1 MGWPS
6 DHVRL
11 LVDISQAPAKSFI
24 TPKGKPSLMRVVP
37 RTAIALLLAA
47 LACAAFAAPAAA
59 TSPDPSHLVTQVRTA
74 AETVANDPNAA
85 VQDPNRVL
93 DPVLNPD
100 DGSGTPGGPKDH
112 RDPGFADRI
121 RAAFDNSAALV
132 AGLATVVAS
141 AIGLG
146 SFALVTRY
154 ISPKEALKNPQRA
167 MLYGF
172 VRGNPGVHLKKLSEE
187 FAMKT
192 SSILWH
198 IRKLESAELVRSERA
213 NGFRVFYPVE
223 GGIEMKRVSRAITAL
238 QNPNARVLFEALERR
253 GGASPSNLASRLT
266 IHAGTVRWHLRKLR
280 DFGLVEEL
288 VREDGSEFFA
298 TPLGRKALQT
308 LVGVPVDAAPRPL
321 VTPMPV
327 LVE

>member
-1 MGWPS
+1 MAFLS
-6 DHVRL
+6 V
-11 LVDISQAPAKSFI
+11 
-24 TPKGKPSLMRVVP
+24 
-37 RTAIALLLAA
+37 ALAVAA
-47 LACAAFAAPAAA
+47 LAAPATA
-59 TSPDPSHLVTQVRTA
+59 SDVDPIHVVGQARKA
-74 AETVANDPNAA
+74 IENTVSDPNAA
-85 VQDPNRVL
+85 VQDPNQVVTTIL
-93 DPVLNPD
+93 EPGDE
-100 DGSGTPGGPKDH
+100 SGEAPGGPKDQ

-121 RAAFDNSAALV
+121 AAAFDDTALV
-132 AGLATVVAS
+132 AGFATVLAS
-141 AIGLG
+141 VIGLG

-154 ISPKEALKNPQRA
+154 ISPKEALRNPQRA

-198 IRKLESAELVRSERA
+198 IRKLESAELVHSERA

-238 QNPNARVLFEALERR
+238 QNANARILFETLERR
-253 GGASPSNLASRLT
+253 GGVSPSQLSTRLS

-280 DFGLVEEL
+280 EFGLIEEL
-288 VREDGSEFFA
+288 VRDDGSQVFA

-308 LVGVPVDAAPRPL
+308 LVGAPVDAALRPL
-321 VTPMPV
+321 SAPV
-327 LVE
+327 AVSVE

>member
-1 MGWPS
+1 MQPARW
-6 DHVRL
+6 HAVACL
-11 LVDISQAPAKSFI
+11 LV
-24 TPKGKPSLMRVVP
+24 M
-37 RTAIALLLAA
+37 ALLGTSGVA
-47 LACAAFAAPAAA
+47 AAPNPSEVIARVQEAGGEVQK
-59 TSPDPSHLVTQVRTA
+59 DPQGTA
-74 AETVANDPNAA
+74 EDPRP
-85 VQDPNRVL
+85 VIEVLL
-93 DPVLNPD
+93 DPESPPEEQPAAPVD
-100 DGSGTPGGPKDH
+100 DAE
-112 RDPGFADRI
+112 PGFADRV
-121 RAAFDNSAALV
+121 RDAFQDEVLV
-132 AGLATVVAS
+132 AGMATMAAS
-141 AIGLG
+141 ALGLVG
-146 SFALVTRY
+146 FALVTRY
-154 ISPKEALKNPQRA
+154 VSPKEALKNPQRA

-238 QNPNARVLFEALERR
+238 QNPNARILFETLERR
-253 GGASPSNLASRLT
+253 GGVSPQQLAARLS

-288 VREDGSEFFA
+288 VRDDGSQVFA

-308 LVGVPVDAAPRPL
+308 LVGVPVEMPRPL
-321 VTPMPV
+321 TSPLPV

>member
-1 MGWPS
+1 MMQP
-6 DHVRL
+6 
-11 LVDISQAPAKSFI
+11 
-24 TPKGKPSLMRVVP
+24 VP
-37 RTAIALLLAA
+37 RTAIALLVAA
-47 LACAAFAAPAAA
+47 LASAAA
-59 TSPDPSHLVTQVRTA
+59 AVPASADAEPGSAALPPLPDPEELALQAREVADNVVR
-74 AETVANDPNAA
+74 DPYGSAR
-85 VQDPNRVL
+85 DPEGALAPIL
-93 DPVLNPD
+93 DPD
-100 DGSGTPGGPKDH
+100 AGEEEQPGGPKDE

-121 RAAFDNSAALV
+121 AAAFDNTVLV
-132 AGLATVVAS
+132 AGVATLLASTL
-141 AIGLG
+141 GLL

-238 QNPNARVLFEALERR
+238 QNPNARLLFEALERR
-253 GGASPSNLASRLT
+253 GGVSPGNLAARLS
-266 IHAGTVRWHLRKLR
+266 IHPGTVRWHLRKLR
-280 DFGLVEEL
+280 EFGLVEEL
-288 VREDGSEFFA
+288 VRDDGSQFFA
-298 TPLGRKALQT
+298 TPLGTKALHT
-308 LVGVPVDAAPRPL
+308 LAGVPVDAAPRPL
-321 VTPMPV
+321 ATPVPV

>member
-1 MGWPS
+1 MPL
-6 DHVRL
+6 VPRVAVAFL
-11 LVDISQAPAKSFI
+11 LV
-24 TPKGKPSLMRVVP
+24 
-37 RTAIALLLAA
+37 A
-47 LACAAFAAPAAA
+47 LACAALAAPATAEV
-59 TSPDPSHLVTQVRTA
+59 DPVHTVGQARRA
-74 AETVANDPNAA
+74 AENTASDPNAA
-85 VQDPNRVL
+85 MQDPTQVIATIL
-93 DPVLNPD
+93 DSGEES
-100 DGSGTPGGPKDH
+100 GSAPGGPTDQ

-121 RAAFDNSAALV
+121 AAAFDDTALV
-132 AGLATVVAS
+132 AGFATVLAS
-141 AIGLG
+141 VIGLG

-198 IRKLESAELVRSERA
+198 VRKLESAELVRSERA

-238 QNPNARVLFEALERR
+238 QNANARILFETLERR
-253 GGASPSNLASRLT
+253 GGVSPGQLATRLA
-266 IHAGTVRWHLRKLR
+266 IHTGTVRWHLRKLR
-280 DFGLVEEL
+280 EFGLIEEL
-288 VREDGSEFFA
+288 VRDEGSQVFA

-308 LVGVPVDAAPRPL
+308 LVGTPVDSVVRPYAAPIA
-321 VTPMPV
+321 VGA
-327 LVE
+327 E

>member
-1 MGWPS
+1 MP
-6 DHVRL
+6 L
-11 LVDISQAPAKSFI
+11 
-24 TPKGKPSLMRVVP
+24 VP
-37 RTAIALLLAA
+37 RTAIAFLSIALAVAA
-47 LACAAFAAPAAA
+47 LAAPAAA
-59 TSPDPSHLVTQVRTA
+59 TGVDPVHTVGQVRKA
-74 AETVANDPNAA
+74 AENAVSDPNAA
-85 VQDPNRVL
+85 VQDPQQVVTTIT
-93 DPVLNPD
+93 DAGEESD
-100 DGSGTPGGPKDH
+100 APGGPKDQ

-121 RAAFDNSAALV
+121 AAAFDDTALV
-132 AGLATVVAS
+132 AGFATVLAS
-141 AIGLG
+141 VIGLG

-238 QNPNARVLFEALERR
+238 QNPNARILFETLERR
-253 GGASPSNLASRLT
+253 GGVSPQQLAARLS

-288 VREDGSEFFA
+288 VRDDGSQVFA

-308 LVGVPVDAAPRPL
+308 LVGVPVEMPRPL
-321 VTPMPV
+321 TSPLPV

>member
-1 MGWPS
+1 MRP
-6 DHVRL
+6 VPRAAIAVL
-11 LVDISQAPAKSFI
+11 LVGLAF
-24 TPKGKPSLMRVVP
+24 
-37 RTAIALLLAA
+37 AA
-47 LACAAFAAPAAA
+47 LAAPASAVA
-59 TSPDPSHLVTQVRTA
+59 PDPQTLVQQARKA
-74 AETVANDPNAA
+74 AETAANDPNAA
-85 VQDPNRVL
+85 VQDPHSVL
-93 DPVLNPD
+93 DPVLGPG
-100 DGSGTPGGPKDH
+100 DGSSDAPGGPKDR

-121 RAAFDNSAALV
+121 AAAFDSSAVV
-132 AGLATVVAS
+132 AGLAVAAS
-141 AIGLG
+141 ALGLG
-146 SFALVTRY
+146 FFALVTRY

-198 IRKLESAELVRSERA
+198 IRKLECAELVRSERA

-238 QNPNARVLFEALERR
+238 QNSNARALFEALERSR
-253 GGASPSNLASRLT
+253 GGVTPHALATRLG

-280 DFGLVEEL
+280 EFGLIDEL
-288 VREDGSEFFA
+288 LRESGSEVFA

-308 LVGVPVDAAPRPL
+308 LAGVPVEAPARPL
-321 VTPMPV
+321 SLPIPL

>member
-1 MGWPS
+1 MMQ
-6 DHVRL
+6 L
-11 LVDISQAPAKSFI
+11 
-24 TPKGKPSLMRVVP
+24 VP
-37 RTAIALLLAA
+37 RTAIAFLSAA
-47 LACAAFAAPAAA
+47 LAAAFLAMPAAA
-59 TSPDPSHLVTQVRTA
+59 GEVPGLPDVNELVVDTREA
-74 AETVANDPNAA
+74 AEAVVSDPQGAA
-85 VQDPNRVL
+85 QDPQGVL
-93 DPVLNPD
+93 DPITNAD
-100 DGSGTPGGPKDH
+100 EGSDAPGGPKDE

-121 RAAFDNSAALV
+121 REAFDDSALMAGV
-132 AGLATVVAS
+132 ATMLAS

-154 ISPKEALKNPQRA
+154 ISPKEALQNPQRA

-238 QNPNARVLFEALERR
+238 QNVNARALFEALERR
-253 GGASPSNLASRLT
+253 GGATPSELANRLA
-266 IHAGTVRWHLRKLR
+266 IHGGTVRWHLRKLR

-288 VREDGSEFFA
+288 VRDDGSQVFA

-308 LVGVPVDAAPRPL
+308 LVGVPVEMPRPL
-321 VTPMPV
+321 ASPLPV

>member
-1 MGWPS
+1 MS
-6 DHVRL
+6 
-11 LVDISQAPAKSFI
+11 
-24 TPKGKPSLMRVVP
+24 RVP
-37 RTAIALLLAA
+37 WTAVALALTVALAA
-47 LACAAFAAPAAA
+47 LAVPAAA
-59 TSPDPSHLVTQVRTA
+59 DVDPIHTVGQVRRA
-74 AETVANDPNAA
+74 AETAANDPNAA
-85 VQDPNRVL
+85 IDDPNAVVTTIL
-93 DPVLNPD
+93 D
-100 DGSGTPGGPKDH
+100 SGEESGEAPGGPTDD

-121 RAAFDNSAALV
+121 TAAFSSAALV
-132 AGLATVVAS
+132 AGFATVLAS
-141 AIGLG
+141 VIGLG

-223 GGIEMKRVSRAITAL
+223 GGIEMRRVSRAITAL
-238 QNPNARVLFEALERR
+238 QNPNARILFETLERR
-253 GGASPSNLASRLT
+253 AGVSPGHLATRLN

-288 VREDGSEFFA
+288 VREDGSQVFA

-308 LVGVPVDAAPRPL
+308 LVGVPTEGMPRSM
-321 VTPMPV
+321 TSPV
-327 LVE
+327 PILVE

>member
-1 MGWPS
+1 MP
-6 DHVRL
+6 L
-11 LVDISQAPAKSFI
+11 
-24 TPKGKPSLMRVVP
+24 VP
-37 RTAIALLLAA
+37 RTAMALLSVALALAA
-47 LACAAFAAPAAA
+47 LAAPATAVEV
-59 TSPDPSHLVTQVRTA
+59 DPIHTVGQIRKA
-74 AETVANDPNAA
+74 AESAAQDPNAA
-85 VQDPNRVL
+85 VQDPNQVVTTVIAEGEE
-93 DPVLNPD
+93 DANA
-100 DGSGTPGGPKDH
+100 PGGPKDQ

-121 RAAFDNSAALV
+121 TAAFDDTALV
-132 AGLATVVAS
+132 AGFATLLASV
-141 AIGLG
+141 IGLG

-238 QNPNARVLFEALERR
+238 QNPNARILFETLERR
-253 GGASPSNLASRLT
+253 GGVSPGQLASRLS

-280 DFGLVEEL
+280 EFGLIEEL
-288 VREDGSEFFA
+288 VRDDGSQVFA

-308 LVGVPVDAAPRPL
+308 LVGVPVDALPRPL
-321 VTPMPV
+321 VSPVPV

>member
-1 MGWPS
+1 
-6 DHVRL
+6 
-11 LVDISQAPAKSFI
+11 
-24 TPKGKPSLMRVVP
+24 MRVVP
-37 RTAIALLLAA
+37 RTAIALLSVALAA
-47 LACAAFAAPAAA
+47 CALAPAAA
-59 TSPDPSHLVTQVRTA
+59 AATPDPDNLLMEARKA
-74 AETVANDPNAA
+74 AETVLSDPQGAA
-85 VQDPNRVL
+85 QDPNGVVN
-93 DPVLNPD
+93 PVLNPD
-100 DGSGTPGGPKDH
+100 QGGSDAPGGPKDS
-112 RDPGFADRI
+112 RDPGFAARL
-121 RAAFDNSAALV
+121 ASAFDNGALL
-132 AGLATVVAS
+132 AGLATVLAS

-238 QNPNARVLFEALERR
+238 QNPNARMLFEAVERR
-253 GGASPSNLASRLT
+253 AGASPAALSSALA

-280 DFGLVEEL
+280 EFGLVEEL
-288 VREDGSEFFA
+288 LRDDGSQFFA
-298 TPLGRKALQT
+298 TPLGSKALQT
-308 LVGVPVDAAPRPL
+308 LAGSPVDVARPALTAPVPL
-321 VTPMPV
+321 
-327 LVE
+327 LAE

>member
-1 MGWPS
+1 MP
-6 DHVRL
+6 L
-11 LVDISQAPAKSFI
+11 
-24 TPKGKPSLMRVVP
+24 VP
-37 RTAIALLLAA
+37 RTAIAFLSIA
-47 LACAAFAAPAAA
+47 LAVTAFAAPAAA
-59 TSPDPSHLVTQVRTA
+59 VEVDPVHTAGQVRKA
-74 AETVANDPNAA
+74 AENTVNDPNAA
-85 VQDPNRVL
+85 VQDPNTVVTTVL
-93 DPVLNPD
+93 DP
-100 DGSGTPGGPKDH
+100 GQESGEAPGGPVDQ

-121 RAAFDNSAALV
+121 AAAFDDTALV
-132 AGLATVVAS
+132 AGFATVLAS
-141 AIGLG
+141 IIGLG

-238 QNPNARVLFEALERR
+238 QNPNARILFETLERR
-253 GGASPSNLASRLT
+253 GGVSPGQLASRLS

-288 VREDGSEFFA
+288 VRDDGSQVFA

-308 LVGVPVDAAPRPL
+308 LVGVPVDTAPRQLTMP
-321 VTPMPV
+321 VPV